1 MTIYSVGGPDASLAA
16 APTAATL
23 ESMCQNLLAL
33 VEQAAAGQG
42 VALPERRVVYM
53 APMPADCPQVA
64 VLMGGW
70 APEPQWDGLAVCKPT
85 RWVAQL
91 GVVITRRS
99 PAVPSAGGDL
109 PKPGALLEAARMAS
123 RDAEIL
129 LEVVGGL
136 GEIAGDVIIETPAAE
151 GGLQSVTLAVRV
163 AAFGSI

>member
-1 MTIYSVGGPDASLAA
+1 VTVYSVGGPDLTMAA

-23 ESMCQNLLAL
+23 ASMCQNLMAL

-42 VALPERRVVYM
+42 VALPERRVIYM

-70 APEPQWDGLAVCKPT
+70 APEPQWDGLAVCQPA
-85 RWVAQL
+85 RWVAQV

-99 PAVPSAGGDL
+99 PAVPSASGDL
-109 PKPGALLEAARMAS
+109 PKPSALLDAARMAS
-123 RDAEIL
+123 ADAEVL

-136 GEIAGDVIIETPAAE
+136 GEISGDVVIETPAAE

-163 AAFGSI
+163 AAFGNI